1 MAGHHLGNKTK
12 SSLSILGLVFISF
25 VWGVGFVV
33 MKDAVSAAAPLYV
46 LAFRFGIAALPLV
59 IIFFKSFLTAT
70 KGDYL
75 RGLLVGLAITA
86 AYLFQAYG
94 AKYTTA
100 SKNSLITA
108 SYTIFIPFIAWL
120 LFKRKPK
127 ITSILFAI
135 IAFVGIGFIC
145 IDSFD
150 EINIGDIFT
159 LLSGLCLGIQMVLL
173 SEFSKKTSP
182 RFLTVMQ
189 FVVGTVICFAF
200 APLEGSFPTYMFT
213 DFSLLWRVLF
223 LGLVCTLMCILIQGE
238 CQKHLSV
245 TISGLIMS
253 SESLFGALGGIVL
266 NNDSFTLMMI
276 IGMVLLIIAIV
287 GEQCTPLIIER
298 IKSKHNTPIESDS
311 FSNDEEEGAV
321 SLTEES
327 TDTQS
332 NKREK

>member
-1 MAGHHLGNKTK
+1 MAEKHLSNKAK
-12 SSLSILGLVFISF
+12 SSLSIIGLVFISF

-33 MKDAVSAAAPLYV
+33 MKDAVSAASPLYV

-59 IIFFKSFLTAT
+59 FIFFKSFLTAT

-120 LFKRKPK
+120 FFKRKPK

-145 IDSFD
+145 IDTFD

-200 APLEGSFPTYMFT
+200 APLESSFPTYMFT
-213 DFSLLWRVLF
+213 DLSLLWRVLF
-223 LGLVCTLMCILIQGE
+223 LGLICTLLCILVQGV
-238 CQKHLSV
+238 CQKHLPV

-253 SESLFGALGGIVL
+253 SESLFGALGGIVI
-266 NNDSFTLMMI
+266 NNDPFSSMMI
-276 IGMVLLIIAIV
+276 VGMILLIIAIV
-287 GEQCTPLIIER
+287 GEQCTPMILER
-298 IKSKHNTPIESDS
+298 IKLKGNTPTKEDTPCIDNVENLSD
-311 FSNDEEEGAV
+311 N
-321 SLTEES
+321 TEP
-327 TDTQS
+327 DKD
-332 NKREK
+332 NKTE